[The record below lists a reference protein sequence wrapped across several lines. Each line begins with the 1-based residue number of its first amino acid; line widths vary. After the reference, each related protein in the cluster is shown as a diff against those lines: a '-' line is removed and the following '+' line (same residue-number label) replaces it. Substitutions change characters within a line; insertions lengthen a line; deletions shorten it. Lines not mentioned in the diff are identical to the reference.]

1 MATSPYTVPDARLKR
16 TPEKPLHVFLDQ
28 AVREYRDKVME
39 RILRKQVRKPWMKYR
54 EIGIM
59 EDLLNTLRPL
69 RALEWGAGYGTSHFS
84 RLLPPGGEWIAVEH
98 DPEWAERIRAEV
110 PANVRVYAVP
120 PEKNHWLPAEG
131 DGSYG
136 DFRNYVEFP
145 ARFGDYDFILVDGR
159 AREACLRQARYLL
172 AEGGVVV
179 LHDANRDFLHKP
191 WELYPRQIFFQD
203 YRRYSGGIWIGSVD
217 RDISSLM
224 DLGRHRRIWSIYNAL
239 GRRFRL

>member
-1 MATSPYTVPDARLKR
+1 MANDLDMVLEASKR
-16 TPEKPLHVFLDQ
+16 AQAKPLKVFLNQ
-28 AVREYRDKVME
+28 AVSEYRDKVME
-39 RILRKQVRKPWMKYR
+39 KILKRELRKPWMKYR
-54 EIGIM
+54 EIRIM
-59 EDLLNTLRPL
+59 EDLLTALKPR

-98 DPEWAERIRAEV
+98 DAQWAARIRKEV
-110 PANVRVYAVP
+110 PPNVRVYAVP
-120 PEKNHWLPAEG
+120 PEERETWLPTEG
-131 DGSYG
+131 DGTYG

-145 ARFGDYDFILVDGR
+145 AGFGEFDFILVDGR

-172 AEGGVVV
+172 APGGVVV

-203 YRRYSGGIWIGSVD
+203 YRRYAGGLWIGSAD
-217 RDISSLM
+217 RDISSLF
-224 DLGRHRRIWSIYNAL
+224 DLGQHRRIWGFYNSL